1 MAAAHRVAAV
11 IQVSGHLEA
20 SQLVVADAA
29 FSTARHHHLQHRVR
43 ARRSIAGGGPRL
55 GIRLTGCVCVWLACS
70 TMVVVVGFAYFAQLT
85 FGTML
90 VDFHSLLSSVSTLV
104 RYPLGDFD
112 YGDLSRVRA
121 LVQDCRVAVWL
132 CGCVAVRLWLWL
144 CVAMAVA
151 VWLWLWLCDCGCDCD
166 CGNGMCLCGCMR
178 LATRS
183 PRAAAFVCWQ
193 FVCRRHARR
202 WLPSSSAPTWASCS
216 SC

>member
-112 YGDLSRVRA
+112 YGDLSRVRV
-121 LVQDCRVAVWL
+121 LVEDCRVAVWL
-132 CGCVAVRLWLWL
+132 YGCDCGYGC
-144 CVAMAVA
+144 MA
-151 VWLWLWLCDCGCDCD
+151 VWLYGCMAVWLFGCGCD

-178 LATRS
+178 LAIRS
-183 PRAAAFVCWQ
+183 PRGAAFVCWR
-193 FVCRRHARR
+193 FVCRRHAQR